1 LLLQIIQSA
10 LLSSWD
16 GIGSENLLPYLL

>member
-1 LLLQIIQSA
+1 LLSQIIQSA

-16 GIGSENLLPYLL
+16 GIGSENLLPYIL